1 MNVVPCTKRIFP
13 FGKKNTKAIHL
24 TALIG
29 AIAIFAIPSQDS
41 FAANVYDT
49 RILERMKFSKDQRAK
64 VMRIIRQSDKDLY
77 VVFEKHGIDPEDKP
91 ILRKLIRASKDLK
104 VIERREKRQM
114 KEILNEKQYKEY
126 LSLLWETA
134 SNVINATRRED

>member
-1 MNVVPCTKRIFP
+1 MNVVPCTKKIFP
-13 FGKKNTKAIHL
+13 FGKKNRKVIHL
-24 TALIG
+24 MTFIG
-29 AIAIFAIPSQDS
+29 AIAIFSIPSQDS

-64 VMRIIRQSDKDLY
+64 VMRIIRQSDKDLS

-91 ILRKLIRASKDLK
+91 VLRKLIRASKDLK
-104 VIERREKRQM
+104 AIETREKREM

-126 LSLLWETA
+126 LALLWETA

>member
-1 MNVVPCTKRIFP
+1 MTF
-13 FGKKNTKAIHL
+13 
-24 TALIG
+24 IG
-29 AIAIFAIPSQDS
+29 AIAIFSIPSQDS

-64 VMRIIRQSDKDLY
+64 VMRIIRQSDKDLS
-77 VVFEKHGIDPEDKP
+77 VVFEKHDIDPEDKP
-91 ILRKLIRASKDLK
+91 VLRKLIRASKELK
-104 VIERREKRQM
+104 AIETREKREM

-126 LSLLWETA
+126 LALLWETA